1 MKSFK
6 YTINGNVYKVHIN
19 SVVDDIADVEV
30 NGTPYQVKLEKPAKK
45 QMVTLK
51 RPAQAPTTASGDPVV
66 TRPAASTTQGAVK
79 TPLPGV
85 ILQVKCNVGDT
96 VKRGHTLIEAVQY
109 RPLLINTYLK
119 TCVLERDITDQ
130 DTKSDRDQKH
140 RFKLIFNRQEYKQQ
154 TYQNHDEMSRSSV
167 VYTCIGKEQL

>member
-51 RPAQAPTTASGDPVV
+51 RPAQAPTNASGEPVI
-66 TRPAASTTQGAVK
+66 TRQAAPSVAGAVK
-79 TPLPGV
+79 SPLPGV
-85 ILQVKCNVGDT
+85 ILSVKCNVGDT
-96 VKRGHTLIEAVQY
+96 VKRGQTLIILEAMKMENN
-109 RPLLINTYLK
+109 INADRDGK
-119 TCVLERDITDQ
+119 IIEIKVHKGDSVLEGAD
-130 DTKSDRDQKH
+130 
-140 RFKLIFNRQEYKQQ
+140 L
-154 TYQNHDEMSRSSV
+154 V
-167 VYTCIGKEQL
+167 VIG